1 MASRIPVLLAWSGG
15 KDAAWTLHML
25 RQSATHAVV
34 GLLTTVSDGRASLQ
48 GVRVEVLRAQ
58 ASAAGLPL
66 MEVPIPPKCDNATY
80 GAAMAAALDEAGQRW
95 PELRT
100 MAFGDLFLE
109 DIRAWRQQQ
118 LESYGWNLVTP
129 LFRFDTALL
138 ARRMLD
144 SGLRAHVCCVDT
156 QQLDARFAGRPFN
169 LALLEE
175 LPPGWIPAA
184 RTANTTPACGT
195 DPCSPRRSGW
205 PMPATASKPGA
216 SRAPISR
223 WGSEGKKENRGQS
236 AISLPVHR

>member
-80 GAAMAAALDEAGQRW
+80 GAAMASALDEAGQRW

-175 LPPGWIPAA
+175 LPPGVDPCGENGEYHTCVWDGPMFAAPIRLAHAGDSLEAGRFA
-184 RTANTTPACGT
+184 RTDFALG
-195 DPCSPRRSGW
+195 
-205 PMPATASKPGA
+205 
-216 SRAPISR
+216 
-223 WGSEGKKENRGQS
+223 E
-236 AISLPVHR
+236 